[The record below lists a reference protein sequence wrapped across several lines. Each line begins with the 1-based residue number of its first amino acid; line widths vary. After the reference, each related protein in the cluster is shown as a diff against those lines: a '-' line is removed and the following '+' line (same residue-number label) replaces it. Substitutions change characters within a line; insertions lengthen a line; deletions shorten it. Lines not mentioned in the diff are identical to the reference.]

1 MASHH
6 FVERVKEALQALD
19 DIRPEDVL
27 SGRQKMMSLR
37 LFSQTFDISR
47 TSLGNHRDVGQMVS
61 KAIDRWNDVH
71 VLVHTTLK
79 ESKPQNKKD
88 KLQKTIDEQLIEIQN
103 LRRAQI
109 DEWQEKR
116 QFEQELKEALSKLEQ
131 LKNVGRFPS
140 IVEGFTAHYA
150 NSTPLWFQFEVLR
163 LYGAEHEPV
172 MRNIE
177 ELKNRYGPV
186 LPGGVEAFYSL
197 LVRPE
202 PSFYGRTMIESLKAS
217 SEDVERLLKMRSA

>member
-1 MASHH
+1 MASHA
-6 FVERVKEALQALD
+6 FVERVKEALHALD

-47 TSLGNHRDVGQMVS
+47 TSLGKHHDIGQLVS
-61 KAIDRWNDVH
+61 DAIERWNVVH
-71 VLVHTTLK
+71 MLVSASLK
-79 ESKPQNKKD
+79 ETKSQQKKD
-88 KLQKTIDEQLIEIQN
+88 DLHKQIEAKSLEIKQLESIQLSDFNEKEQLRTD
-103 LRRAQI
+103 L
-109 DEWQEKR
+109 EK
-116 QFEQELKEALSKLEQ
+116 ALSKLEQ

-172 MRNIE
+172 MRNVE

-202 PSFYGRTMIESLKAS
+202 PSFHGRTMIESLKAS
-217 SEDVERLLKMRSA
+217 SVDIERLLKMRSA

>member
-1 MASHH
+1 MASHD
-6 FVERVKEALQALD
+6 FVERVKEALHALD

-47 TSLGNHRDVGQMVS
+47 TSLGKHRDIGLLVS
-61 KAIDRWNDVH
+61 DAIERWNDEYM
-71 VLVHTTLK
+71 LVSASLK
-79 ESKPQNKKD
+79 ETKSKQKKD
-88 KLQKTIDEQLIEIQN
+88 DLYK
-103 LRRAQI
+103 QI
-109 DEWQEKR
+109 DAQLSEIKRLRGIQLSDLNEKNQLR
-116 QFEQELKEALSKLEQ
+116 TDLEEALSKLEQ

-172 MRNIE
+172 MRNVE
-177 ELKNRYGPV
+177 ELKNRYSPV

-217 SEDVERLLKMRSA
+217 SEDIERLLKMRSA